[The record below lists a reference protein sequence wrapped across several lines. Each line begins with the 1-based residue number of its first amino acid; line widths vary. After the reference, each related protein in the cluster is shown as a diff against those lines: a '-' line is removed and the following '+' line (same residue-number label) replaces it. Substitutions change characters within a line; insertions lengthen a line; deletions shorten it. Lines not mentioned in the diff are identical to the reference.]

1 MCKICA
7 ILQLEISLP
16 RTPDNFELVSSA
28 PTKPPG
34 NVRANETSSTSI
46 QMKWDDVPEADQNG
60 IIRGYRI
67 TYKGDNSWSRNEST
81 VNVGDAEI
89 KTKSLKNLNPNTVY
103 NICVSAYANKG
114 HGPASCVSAA
124 TPEDST

>member
-1 MCKICA
+1 M
-7 ILQLEISLP
+7 
-16 RTPDNFELVSSA
+16 
-28 PTKPPG
+28 
-34 NVRANETSSTSI
+34 
-46 QMKWDDVPEADQNG
+46 PEADQNG

-103 NICVSAYANKG
+103 NICVSAFTNKG
-114 HGPASCVSAA
+114 QGPTSCVSAA
-124 TPEDST
+124 TPEDSK